1 MEIKGLYLH
10 EGLEEYWGGGGG
22 GVGVQ
27 YSHMPDAVQ
36 SHLESGGGK
45 KDAENWV
52 MGVEVKEREKRK

>member
-1 MEIKGLYLH
+1 
-10 EGLEEYWGGGGG
+10 
-22 GVGVQ
+22 
-27 YSHMPDAVQ
+27 MPDAVQ